1 MRRKSMSNHFDS
13 HRQIVSEAS
22 RFECALGQPHF
33 LVKVNTKIDWRL
45 VVSVLNDRF
54 PDEQEFPTS
63 LLLMLKMILLGQWYM
78 LPDIDVERECIKD
91 GPYRRFLEVG
101 IETTVPDWVTVARFK
116 KRLLSDHAARCLLN
130 SISNH
135 LARNNL

>member
-1 MRRKSMSNHFDS
+1 MSNHFDS
-13 HRQIVSEAS
+13 HSQIVSGAS
-22 RFECALGQPHF
+22 NLECTQEQPHF

-78 LPDIDVERECIKD
+78 LPDMDVESECRKE
-91 GPYRRFLEVG
+91 GPYRHFLEIG
-101 IETTVPDWVTVARFK
+101 MEATVPDWIAVARFK

-135 LARNNL
+135 LAKNNL